1 MTMAYFRKQKS
12 SILLRLLVVPTLFLC
27 AIFKTPV
34 FQWIAVAA
42 LAVWLYAV
50 LSGVVATA
58 IQKRKRKV
66 KREELTQLSAAITQE
81 ESSNE
86 SIQTND
92 LFLIRQVNFRITEQL
107 KGTYPMVSW
116 LWVKRPS
123 VEELCEGGTWR
134 IRIANADPFNFGD
147 VELSRSGKLTITMLQ
162 AMSLRESTVEQRAV
176 SSDLEEDEILDRV
189 DVKSWYL
196 AEGEQILSR
205 MIDDLNTQGHRKL
218 MIREDGEVVI
228 RASGADQTVDTIKN
242 FPPRLAW
249 DEFCNV
255 LREDEITATIQ
266 PDGLVLSW

>member
-1 MTMAYFRKQKS
+1 MANFRKQKS
-12 SILLRLLVVPTLFLC
+12 SVLLRWLVVPTLFLC
-27 AIFKTPV
+27 AIFKSPV

-42 LAVWLYAV
+42 LMVWLYAV
-50 LSGVVATA
+50 LSGAVLAA
-58 IQKRKRKV
+58 IRKRTRKV
-66 KREELTQLSAAITQE
+66 KQEELTQLSAAITQE
-81 ESSNE
+81 EPPKDM
-86 SIQTND
+86 IPAND

-123 VEELCEGGTWR
+123 AEDLCEGGTWR

-162 AMSLRESTVEQRAV
+162 ATPLKESAVVHHTV
-176 SSDLEEDEILDRV
+176 SNDLEEDELLERV

-196 AEGEQILSR
+196 TEGEKNISR

-218 MIREDGEVVI
+218 MIYEDGEVVI
-228 RASGADQTVDTIKN
+228 RTSGADQTVDTIKN

-266 PDGLVLSW
+266 PDGLMLSW

>member
-1 MTMAYFRKQKS
+1 MAMFRKLKS
-12 SILLRLLVVPTLFLC
+12 STLLRWLVVPTLFLC

-42 LAVWLYAV
+42 LVTWLYAM
-50 LSGVVATA
+50 SSEA
-58 IQKRKRKV
+58 IMAAIRKRKRKV
-66 KREELTQLSAAITQE
+66 MENNLAQLSDAITQE
-81 ESSNE
+81 AKPAETISTNE
-86 SIQTND
+86 

-123 VEELCEGGTWR
+123 AEELCSGGAWR
-134 IRIANADPFNFGD
+134 IRIANADPFNYGD
-147 VELSRSGKLTITMLQ
+147 VELNKSGKLTITMLQ
-162 AMSLRESTVEQRAV
+162 ATPLKETVPEQRV
-176 SSDLEEDEILDRV
+176 ESNDLEEDELLERV

-196 AEGEQILSR
+196 TEGEKILSQ

-218 MIREDGEVVI
+218 MIHEDGEVVI
-228 RASGADQTVDTIKN
+228 RASGADQIVDTIKN

-266 PDGLVLSW
+266 PDGLMLSW

>member
-1 MTMAYFRKQKS
+1 MTMAMFRKLKS
-12 SILLRLLVVPTLFLC
+12 STLLRWLVVPTLFLC
-27 AIFKTPV
+27 AIFKTAI

-42 LAVWLYAV
+42 LAVWLYAMF
-50 LSGVVATA
+50 SEA
-58 IQKRKRKV
+58 IIAALRKRKRKV
-66 KREELTQLSAAITQE
+66 KQNELTQLSDAIKQGTQPI
-81 ESSNE
+81 NT
-86 SIQTND
+86 IANND

-123 VEELCEGGTWR
+123 AGELCCGGAWR
-134 IRIANADPFNFGD
+134 IRIANAEPFNYGD
-147 VELSRSGKLTITMLQ
+147 VELNKSGKLRITMLQ
-162 AMSLRESTVEQRAV
+162 AAPLKESLPEQCAA
-176 SSDLEEDEILDRV
+176 SNDLEEDELLERV

-196 AEGEQILSR
+196 AEGEKILSQ

-218 MIREDGEVVI
+218 TIREDGEVVI
-228 RASGADQTVDTIKN
+228 KAAGADQTVDTIKN

-255 LREDEITATIQ
+255 LKEDEITATIQ

>member
-1 MTMAYFRKQKS
+1 MAYFRKQKS

-123 VEELCEGGTWR
+123 AEELCKGGAWR

-162 AMSLRESTVEQRAV
+162 ATPLKESAVVHHTV
-176 SSDLEEDEILDRV
+176 SNDLEEDELLERV

-196 AEGEQILSR
+196 TEGEKIISR

-218 MIREDGEVVI
+218 MIHEDGEVVI
-228 RASGADQTVDTIKN
+228 SAAGADQTVDTIKN

>member
-1 MTMAYFRKQKS
+1 MANFRKQKS
-12 SILLRLLVVPTLFLC
+12 SILLRWLVVPTLFLC

-50 LSGVVATA
+50 LSGVVVAA
-58 IQKRKRKV
+58 IQRRKRKV

-81 ESSNE
+81 ESPKE

-123 VEELCEGGTWR
+123 AEELCCGGTWR
-134 IRIANADPFNFGD
+134 IRIANAEPFNYGD
-147 VELSRSGKLTITMLQ
+147 VELNKAGKLTITMLQ
-162 AMSLRESTVEQRAV
+162 AAPLKESLPEKCAASN
-176 SSDLEEDEILDRV
+176 DLEEDELLERV

-196 AEGEQILSR
+196 GEGEKILSQ

-218 MIREDGEVVI
+218 TIREDGEVVI
-228 RASGADQTVDTIKN
+228 KAAGADQTVETIKN
-242 FPPRLAW
+242 FPPRLVW

-255 LREDEITATIQ
+255 LKEDEITATIQ
-266 PDGLVLSW
+266 PDGLMLSW

>member
-1 MTMAYFRKQKS
+1 MANFRKQKS
-12 SILLRLLVVPTLFLC
+12 SILLRWLVVPTLFLC
-27 AIFKTPV
+27 AIFKTPT
-34 FQWIAVAA
+34 FQWIAVSA
-42 LAVWLYAV
+42 LAVWFYAV
-50 LSGVVATA
+50 LSGVVAAA

-66 KREELTQLSAAITQE
+66 KQGELTQLSAAITQE
-81 ESSNE
+81 ESPKE
-86 SIQTND
+86 TVQTND

-123 VEELCEGGTWR
+123 AEEMCEGGIWR

-162 AMSLRESTVEQRAV
+162 AASLKEPAAEHRAD
-176 SSDLEEDEILDRV
+176 SNDLEEDELLERL

-196 AEGEQILSR
+196 TEGETILSR
-205 MIDDLNTQGHRKL
+205 MIDDLNAQGHRKL
-218 MIREDGEVVI
+218 IIREDGEVVI

-266 PDGLVLSW
+266 PDGLMLSW

>member
-1 MTMAYFRKQKS
+1 MANFRKQKS
-12 SILLRLLVVPTLFLC
+12 SILLRWLVIPTLFLC
-27 AIFKTPV
+27 AIFKTPT

-66 KREELTQLSAAITQE
+66 KQGELTQLSAAITQE
-81 ESSNE
+81 ESSKE
-86 SIQTND
+86 TVQTND

-123 VEELCEGGTWR
+123 AEELCKGGIWR
-134 IRIANADPFNFGD
+134 IRIANAEPFNFGD

-162 AMSLRESTVEQRAV
+162 AASLKESAVEQRTD
-176 SSDLEEDEILDRV
+176 SNNLEEDELLDRV

-196 AEGEQILSR
+196 TEGEAILSR

-218 MIREDGEVVI
+218 IIREDGEAVI
-228 RASGADQTVDTIKN
+228 RASGVDQTVNTIKN

-266 PDGLVLSW
+266 PDGLMLSW